1 MSAMRLVVLTLDE
14 TVFDGPVEEVVV
26 PLPDGWLGV
35 RPRHATFQ
43 ARLLAGDI
51 VVRAAGRERTL
62 ATLGGTIVVERN
74 EVTILTGV
82 ARLDHDLEA
91 LEREIGDDLKR
102 RTALEQEAEKHFDR
116 VYRQMARAVRS
127 RPPTGGR
134 A

>member
-1 MSAMRLVVLTLDE
+1 MRLVVLTVDE
-14 TVFDGPVEEVVV
+14 TVFDGAVDEVVV

-35 RPRHATFQ
+35 RPRHAPFQ
-43 ARLLAGDI
+43 ARLLAGDV

-62 ATLGGTIVVERN
+62 ATLGGTIAVDGD

-82 ARLDHDLEA
+82 AKMDLDLGA

-102 RTALEQEAEKHFDR
+102 RRTLEQEAEKHINR
-116 VYRQMARAVRS
+116 VYRHMARAIGPRAQ
-127 RPPTGGR
+127 PGGR